1 MTAGIVCEYNPFH
14 KGHLYHIRKT
24 KEAGAD
30 FIVCVM
36 SGNFVQRGEC
46 AYADK
51 WTRAKA
57 AIMCGAD
64 VVIDLPVP
72 WACASAENFARGS
85 VGLLCDFGI
94 DMLSFGSE
102 WDDSLILGR
111 CADALDDERVAAL
124 IRKKM
129 SDGLSYPVAL
139 CESVGELYGKKE
151 SEILSSPNSTLAVE
165 YIRAIKKLSYDVK
178 LLPVKR
184 KGSGHDSEEI
194 TEGTA
199 SASKLRAF
207 EKLDDAEEYLP
218 EKAFEIFQT
227 AFGEGNGPYRMK
239 NGERAILS
247 SLREMKKEDYS
258 LYVTDSSG
266 LASRIYEAVQTAVSL
281 DSLYEKAK
289 SKNYTHSRIRRE
301 VMALYLKIP
310 KDMSKEKV
318 PYMRILAVSE
328 RGISLLGK
336 AKESSSV
343 PLVTRHGEMSD
354 LCEKAKEVYDIQC
367 ASTDK
372 FALFSEKIRECSLE
386 QKNSMKIISD
396 PTGNHSLR

>member
-57 AIMCGAD
+57 AVLCGAD

-72 WACASAENFARGS
+72 WACASAENFAKGS

-102 WDDSLILGR
+102 WDDPQLLR
-111 CADALDDERVAAL
+111 KCADSLDDRAVAL
-124 IRKKM
+124 LLKEKM
-129 SDGLSYPVAL
+129 SSGLSYPMAL
-139 CESVGELYGKKE
+139 CEAVGELYGEKE
-151 SEILSSPNSTLAVE
+151 REVLSSPNSTLAVE
-165 YIRAIKKLSYDVK
+165 YIRALKTLSPDVK
-178 LLPVKR
+178 IFPVKR

-194 TEGTA
+194 IEGTA
-199 SASKLRAF
+199 SASKIRAF
-207 EKLDDAEEYLP
+207 RSLSDGESYIPENVYSLLEKE
-218 EKAFEIFQT
+218 FI
-227 AFGEGNGPYRMK
+227 EGNGPYMLK
-239 NGERAILS
+239 KGERAILS

-258 LYVTDSSG
+258 LYVTDTSG
-266 LASRIYEAVQTAVSL
+266 LANRIYDAAQTADSVE
-281 DSLYEKAK
+281 SLYEKAK
-289 SKNYTHSRIRRE
+289 SKNFTHSRIRRE
-301 VMALYLKIP
+301 VMNLFLKIP

-318 PYMRILAVSE
+318 PYIRILAVSE
-328 RGISLLGK
+328 KGLSLLGK
-336 AKESSSV
+336 AKENSSV
-343 PLVTRHGEMSD
+343 PIITRHGEASA
-354 LCEKAKEVYDIQC
+354 LSGRAKEVYELQC
-367 ASTDK
+367 SSTDK
-372 FALFSEKIRECSLE
+372 FALFSEKIRECSQE
-386 QKNSMKIISD
+386 QKNSMKIIK
-396 PTGNHSLR
+396 PL